1 MAAAKSP
8 MKTQKSDGSVR
19 LNPKGDLVASTVESL
34 RDSML
39 KALDDAKVS
48 VVLDISSTKQID
60 SLGITLVLGLF
71 KSCQKKEIAFS
82 IEGANTDLL
91 RVFKLFNLTKFFS
104 IVEATRE

>member
-8 MKTQKSDGSVR
+8 MKTQKTDGTVR
-19 LNPKGDLVASTVESL
+19 LNPKGDLVASTVETL
-34 RDSML
+34 RDGMV
-39 KALDDAKVS
+39 KALESATEA
-48 VVLDISSTKQID
+48 VVLDLSSTKQID

-71 KSCQKKEIAFS
+71 KSCQKKEITFS

-104 IVEATRE
+104 ITEATRE